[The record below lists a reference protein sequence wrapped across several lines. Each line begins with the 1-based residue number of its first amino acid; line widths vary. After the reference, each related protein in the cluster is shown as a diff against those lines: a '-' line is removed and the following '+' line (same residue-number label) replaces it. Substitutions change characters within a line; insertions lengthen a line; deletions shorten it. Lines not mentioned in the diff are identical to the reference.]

1 MKWSKSEEDILL
13 DNLNLHYNEIAIL
26 LNRSYTSI
34 LNKIERLGMKDTYLS
49 LTEEKR
55 NIIKSDINKKSSI
68 RAKNRNF
75 GGYTKGGGRGKSG
88 YYKGYW
94 CDSTYELAWVIY
106 HIENNISF
114 IRNTQRFRYIHNN
127 EEKFYIPDFIIDDV
141 YFELKGYRDD
151 KVDSKI
157 QYFPFKIKL
166 LFRKDMNNIFEYV
179 TNKYGKNF
187 FYLYENF
194 NFKKCSKCGEIIF
207 NKKNKNGICRWCISN
222 ISSDIKKFKIIK
234 VKKTNNEKR
243 CSCGAKIFK
252 RSNYCRSCYILSRRK
267 IEIRPNL
274 NILSGEVKLYGYVK
288 TGKKYGVSDNTI
300 RKWLKNIQVV

>member
-1 MKWSKSEEDILL
+1 
-13 DNLNLHYNEIAIL
+13 
-26 LNRSYTSI
+26 
-34 LNKIERLGMKDTYLS
+34 
-49 LTEEKR
+49 
-55 NIIKSDINKKSSI
+55 
-68 RAKNRNF
+68 
-75 GGYTKGGGRGKSG
+75 
-88 YYKGYW
+88 
-94 CDSTYELAWVIY
+94 
-106 HIENNISF
+106 
-114 IRNTQRFRYIHNN
+114 
-127 EEKFYIPDFIIDDV
+127 
-141 YFELKGYRDD
+141 
-151 KVDSKI
+151 
-157 QYFPFKIKL
+157 
-166 LFRKDMNNIFEYV
+166 MNNIFEYV

-274 NILSGEVKLYGYVK
+274 NILSDEVKLYGYVK